1 MTEPQAS
8 PTLPD
13 LLERLN
19 GWERSLA
26 LKRDQESE
34 WQLLRD
40 AIAMLNRQAT
50 VNAELHRRVQV
61 EEGVREREAGIAKL
75 KGEVAF
81 ADNWALSSFR
91 RMMGGHDELRAVYE
105 QTLRA
110 NPDGMDNYHSVMD
123 SRADRGPATPGHV
136 WANRMSRKGKT
147 PARSIRVVDAVR
159 ALVDEVLTLR
169 GKSA

>member
-1 MTEPQAS
+1 MTDPQAS
-8 PTLPD
+8 FGLPD

-19 GWERSLA
+19 GWERSLV

-50 VNAELHRRVQV
+50 VNAELHRRVQA
-61 EEGVREREAGIAKL
+61 EEGLREREAGIAKL

-81 ADNWALSSFR
+81 SNNWALSSFR
-91 RMMGGHDELRAVYE
+91 RLIAGHQELREVYE

-110 NPDGMDNYHSVMD
+110 NPDGLDNYHSVMD
-123 SRADRGPATPGHV
+123 SRVDQGPATPGHV
-136 WANRMSRKGKT
+136 WANRMARKGGK
-147 PARSIRVVDAVR
+147 PARSIRVVDAVQ
-159 ALVDEVLTLR
+159 AVVDELLTLR
-169 GKSA
+169 SKS